1 MPCKVY
7 GLPFHEQLFGF
18 PAINDRE
25 PKELFER
32 NTHSKSNRFDVAIM
46 NPNFR
51 PPSQDTPP
59 DLPPQLPSRP
69 RNRNG
74 GSWWGDIPPGMLIG
88 GGFFLLWVGI
98 SALAWL
104 GSALLWPAYYL
115 VRSLDVA
122 TGGAAL
128 PIAPWIA
135 WTVWGTVVG
144 GALGYWLVAPA
155 YGQRA
160 NRALILLAP
169 VLVLIACSALLW
181 VFVR

>member
-1 MPCKVY
+1 
-7 GLPFHEQLFGF
+7 
-18 PAINDRE
+18 
-25 PKELFER
+25 
-32 NTHSKSNRFDVAIM
+32 M
-46 NPNFR
+46 NPNLR
-51 PPSQDTPP
+51 PPSPDTPP
-59 DLPPQLPSRP
+59 DLLPQLPSRP
-69 RNRNG
+69 RNRAAWLN
-74 GSWWGDIPPGMLIG
+74 DIPPGMWLG
-88 GGFFLLWVGI
+88 AGFFVLWIGL

-104 GSALLWPAYYL
+104 ADALRWPAYYL

-135 WTVWGTVVG
+135 WTVWGAVVG

-155 YGQRA
+155 YGQRS

-169 VLVLIACSALLW
+169 ILVLITCSALLW